1 MEIFEWNPFAA
12 VAAGHQHKV
21 RPKLKREVQGHA
33 GDAAGLVLS
42 INLEEEV
49 SKKESSTWNRDVL
62 SQSPRSF
69 LNLSES
75 NDLVSHASKGTACR
89 HLLKI

>member
-12 VAAGHQHKV
+12 GAAGHQHKV

-75 NDLVSHASKGTACR
+75 NDLVSHASKGMTYHHFR
-89 HLLKI
+89 KI